1 MIPLNQEIELT
12 ASSIDAEELFSDV
25 EDIDVDEEEVKK
37 EPESVD
43 EANSEES
50 EVADDSKKGEEEA
63 SEEDTQEE
71 DEDLS
76 SDDIK
81 EIVEEDIVK
90 ELADKMADDDVEE
103 EDEEEEQVSYP
114 SITSITGL
122 GRILRNEGYKLTVF
136 NVKDTLIRYLEL
148 FGERKIA
155 RHVVDQDGHTFYE
168 IHAVYMPGAVI
179 YQLLTKI
186 GFKPLH
192 PTDLDDNYP
201 KDMRYEVAM
210 SNGQLFINVFG
221 GLQQHAPTEET
232 VIRNLY
238 EWEKKRYGV
247 GVATASAD
255 IMKPAADIEISK
267 NLMLAAMQSFS
278 LDKRTLAY
286 EFFEQAMHSNGID
299 EFINTL
305 SGPSSFERQPSF
317 VEVSDA
323 IEEGDEDTELT
334 DDERIE
340 ALEPKESGEL
350 FKYE

>member
-1 MIPLNQEIELT
+1 MISLNQEIELT

-25 EDIDVDEEEVKK
+25 EDIDVDEEVKK
-37 EPESVD
+37 EPESV
-43 EANSEES
+43 EEVKSEES
-50 EVADDSKKGEEEA
+50 EVVDSKDDNEGEED
-63 SEEDTQEE
+63 SSNEEDAQ

-76 SDDIK
+76 SDEIK

-90 ELADKMADDDVEE
+90 ELADKMADADVEE
-103 EDEEEEQVSYP
+103 EEEEEEVSYP

-168 IHAVYMPGAVI
+168 IHAVYIPGAVI
-179 YQLLTKI
+179 FQLLSKI

-247 GVATASAD
+247 GIATASAD
-255 IMKPAADIEISK
+255 IMKPAADVEISK

-317 VEVSDA
+317 VEISDA
-323 IEEGDEDTELT
+323 VEEDDEDTQLT